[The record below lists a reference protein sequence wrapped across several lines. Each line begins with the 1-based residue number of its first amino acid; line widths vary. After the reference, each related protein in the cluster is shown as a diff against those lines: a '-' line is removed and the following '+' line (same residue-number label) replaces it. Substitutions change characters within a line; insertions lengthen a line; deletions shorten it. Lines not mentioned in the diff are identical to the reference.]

1 VRESSKVDALEPLR
15 QIAGH
20 LTADEVI
27 DRLVPYL
34 VSLFKDE
41 SAQVR
46 AASFELLVQV
56 VCHMAI
62 REISLLA
69 LTAAFSPRY
78 AIVHRSRSHISSQF
92 RYNHR
97 IHLATCTAVR

>member
-1 VRESSKVDALEPLR
+1 MSPLR
-15 QIAGH
+15 SIASR

-34 VSLFKDE
+34 VALFKDE

-56 VCHMAI
+56 V
-62 REISLLA
+62 SLAVCLA
-69 LTAAFSPRY
+69 EAKSNPGSPPILLSLQILR
-78 AIVHRSRSHISSQF
+78 
-92 RYNHR
+92 
-97 IHLATCTAVR
+97 

>member
-1 VRESSKVDALEPLR
+1 MAPLR
-15 QIAGH
+15 AIASR

-34 VSLFKDE
+34 VALFKDE

-56 VCHMAI
+56 VRHAI
-62 REISLLA
+62 YITSK
-69 LTAAFSPRY
+69 TANMDLSG
-78 AIVHRSRSHISSQF
+78 VSISSQIS
-92 RYNHR
+92 R
-97 IHLATCTAVR
+97 

>member
-1 VRESSKVDALEPLR
+1 MAPLR
-15 QIAGH
+15 AISSR

-34 VSLFKDE
+34 VALFKDE

-56 VCHMAI
+56 VSHVICATVTRAKMD
-62 REISLLA
+62 
-69 LTAAFSPRY
+69 SPG
-78 AIVHRSRSHISSQF
+78 VLFSSQ
-92 RYNHR
+92 
-97 IHLATCTAVR
+97 ISK

>member
-1 VRESSKVDALEPLR
+1 MAPLR
-15 QIAGH
+15 AISSR

-34 VSLFKDE
+34 VALFKDE

-56 VCHMAI
+56 VSHVICAPVK
-62 REISLLA
+62 
-69 LTAAFSPRY
+69 TAKMDSPG
-78 AIVHRSRSHISSQF
+78 VLFSSQ
-92 RYNHR
+92 
-97 IHLATCTAVR
+97 ISK

>member
-1 VRESSKVDALEPLR
+1 MAPLR
-15 QIAGH
+15 AIAGR

-34 VSLFKDE
+34 VALFTDE

-56 VCHMAI
+56 VRHAI
-62 REISLLA
+62 R
-69 LTAAFSPRY
+69 LTAKIAYMDLPGVSL
-78 AIVHRSRSHISSQF
+78 SSQIS
-92 RYNHR
+92 R
-97 IHLATCTAVR
+97 